1 LRVSQAAESARSA
14 STRERAVRGKR
25 DEGGGEVRV
34 VRSGTLE
41 APAAVRSGT
50 PRGRGTQKTPCG
62 GAHDAQT
69 RGADV
74 PSHALM
80 IGLEEGCGMVSSRN
94 MYGFFPTTFEAH
106 SQCIPGEHIFCGVI
120 LYLSQRI
127 SFFRIHTHPH
137 FRRFEAFLVRRLFYT
152 Y

>member
-1 LRVSQAAESARSA
+1 
-14 STRERAVRGKR
+14 VRGKR

-80 IGLEEGCGMVSSRN
+80 SGLEEADARRAASYLRSVSS
-94 MYGFFPTTFEAH
+94 GAAAA
-106 SQCIPGEHIFCGVI
+106 
-120 LYLSQRI
+120 
-127 SFFRIHTHPH
+127 IHHA
-137 FRRFEAFLVRRLFYT
+137 RG
-152 Y
+152 